1 MNWLDNCN
9 SITCYRYQL
18 PYQLNRIVKRIEA
31 YGSEAPIFKWKSKQC
46 YYSSKG
52 QDDQDDS
59 GDFGVALRNLS
70 RHRMTIADTAE
81 SFIRLTLLIGGTWC
95 AYSSRT
101 GRCKLDK
108 RNDWGIR
115 FHLVLQTYLLRCI
128 TGT

>member
-1 MNWLDNCN
+1 M
-9 SITCYRYQL
+9 SIESNRKAYRNVQERSADI
-18 PYQLNRIVKRIEA
+18 Q
-31 YGSEAPIFKWKSKQC
+31 WKSKQC

-59 GDFGVALRNLS
+59 RDFGVALRNLS

-101 GRCKLDK
+101 GRCKPDK
-108 RNDWGIR
+108 RNDRG
-115 FHLVLQTYLLRCI
+115 VLF
-128 TGT
+128 